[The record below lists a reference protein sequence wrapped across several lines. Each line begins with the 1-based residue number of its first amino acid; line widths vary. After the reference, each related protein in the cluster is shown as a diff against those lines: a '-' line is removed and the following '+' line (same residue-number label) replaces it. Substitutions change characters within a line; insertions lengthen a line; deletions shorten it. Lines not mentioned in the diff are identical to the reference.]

1 MGQGRLVSSPHP
13 YAEILGPAPDVQ
25 HAFAEAADELIRCV
39 RWQNFAE
46 IIKRPAHHG
55 GKLVRRS
62 MLCPAATQLQTSL
75 PICLCVH
82 SPGHPRVR
90 GPGEADAA
98 PGPVRSRQSWKL
110 GGWKESARR
119 APDKQKLRI

>member
-1 MGQGRLVSSPHP
+1 MVSSRTL
-13 YAEILGPAPDVQ
+13 YAEILSPAPDVQ

-82 SPGHPRVR
+82 SPGPSPPPWPR
-90 GPGEADAA
+90 
-98 PGPVRSRQSWKL
+98 RS
-110 GGWKESARR
+110 
-119 APDKQKLRI
+119 

>member
-1 MGQGRLVSSPHP
+1 MVSSPHP

-46 IIKRPAHHG
+46 IIKRPVHHG

-62 MLCPAATQLQTSL
+62 MLCPAAT
-75 PICLCVH
+75 
-82 SPGHPRVR
+82 
-90 GPGEADAA
+90 
-98 PGPVRSRQSWKL
+98 
-110 GGWKESARR
+110 
-119 APDKQKLRI
+119 